1 MSETEGH
8 EVVDA
13 QGMDEV
19 AVLDHEGEVDGDATT
34 GRPGLAPEVGQVVE
48 DVYELRLTAL
58 LRHLAQSR
66 GYGGAGRALGLDR
79 LTIAASVQEG
89 LSRRVRDE
97 LERALVNK
105 DAGARDA
112 LEDRVNELAQQMA
125 GQTEQ
130 IAGLESELREAVRAL
145 ERTHAR
151 ELQALER
158 RWERRLTRLQEEI
171 DRIRSRPAPETPK
184 TGSVDNE
191 SVPVRPR
198 RRYPDLVAREEAE
211 GDAEALGDAWP
222 LVQEWREL
230 WRGHPARGRG
240 FRWVSTRTRIL
251 ELEVAMLAEHGLTLP
266 PEKEPLRGLD
276 RGDQLNW
283 RVKALAEFRRRRF
296 WLGILPGLWAALTL
310 KRWRG

>member
-19 AVLDHEGEVDGDATT
+19 AVLGHEDKTDGDDAT

-58 LRHLAQSR
+58 LRQLVQSR
-66 GYGGAGRALGLDR
+66 GYGGAGRTLGLDR
-79 LTIAASVQEG
+79 RTIAASVQQG
-89 LSRRVRDE
+89 LSQRVRDQ
-97 LERALVNK
+97 LEWALVDK

-112 LEDRVNELAQQMA
+112 LEDRVNGLAQQMA
-125 GQTEQ
+125 GQTKQ
-130 IAGLESELREAVRAL
+130 IAGLESELREAVKAL

-158 RWERRLTRLQEEI
+158 RWERRLTRLQEEV
-171 DRIRSRPAPETPK
+171 DRIRSRPAPEAAAVAP
-184 TGSVDNE
+184 GAGQSA
-191 SVPVRPR
+191 PVRPR

-251 ELEVAMLAEHGLTLP
+251 ELEVAMLEEHGLTLP
-266 PEKEPLRGLD
+266 PEREPLRGLD

-296 WLGILPGLWAALTL
+296 WLGILPGLWATLTL